1 MFHCA
6 LHRLIAGSFL
16 TLACGQAMAG
26 NEPKPLSFSNN
37 VMAAISKAGC
47 NLGTCHGNATGKGGF
62 KLSLRGQDDPWD
74 YAAMVLDAQG
84 RRVNPF
90 VPENSL
96 LLLKGTNKIAHEGG
110 KRFDPK
116 SWEYTVLRD
125 WLVQGMPGPSKN
137 EARLTKLEVT
147 PREATLDAKVDH
159 LQITAKATFSD
170 GSVLDVTQQA
180 VYEPLQNG
188 LVEVSREGLVKRLQF
203 GEPSVLVRFLTQS
216 IPVRLM
222 FVPDRP
228 GFEWAKTKRNNYI
241 DSQVFSKLK
250 ALNMNP
256 SGLCTDS
263 VFARRAYLDLLG
275 IPPTADEARSFVA
288 DKHPAKRE
296 RLVDTLL
303 ARPEFADFW
312 AMKWADVL
320 KVESR
325 TLDEKGMKAFHGWIR
340 DAIRTNRPLDA
351 FVRDIIATT
360 GSSYTAPPTNFYRAN
375 RTPVDRSVSAAQV
388 FLGTRLQCAQC
399 HNHPF
404 DKWTQDD
411 YYNWAAVFARVDY
424 KLLSDKRT
432 DKNDKHEFIG
442 EQVIFLQPKGEVD
455 NPRTGD
461 PAKQRLLGADLPAL
475 KEGEDEL
482 QATAKW
488 LTSGTNPLFAKAQA
502 NRIWFYLMGR
512 GLVDPVDDF
521 RLTNPASH
529 PALLDMLS
537 KDLVDS
543 GFDMKHLVR
552 TIMLSRTYQLES
564 TPNET
569 NKEDTINYSH
579 NQPRRLSA
587 EQLFDS
593 LHQAFGVVADL
604 DGVPAG
610 YRASQKPGPISGKSA
625 AKASPGS
632 PEAFLAQFGKPARQ
646 LSCECER
653 ASTTSLSQT
662 FQLISGPIMSHVIMT
677 SQNVLRTLAKSNLP
691 PEKMADEL
699 MWRTLGRAPVEV
711 ERQRMTQMIKA
722 APEKREALEDLA
734 WSLANAKEFVL
745 RQ

>member
-1 MFHCA
+1 MPR
-6 LHRLIAGSFL
+6 RLFFVSITL
-16 TLACGQAMAG
+16 TLLGVQGRAADA
-26 NEPKPLSFSNN
+26 PKQVSFTNQ

-62 KLSLRGQDDPWD
+62 KLSLRGQDTAWD
-74 YAAMVLDAQG
+74 YAAMVLDAEG

-110 KRFDPK
+110 KRFDPA
-116 SWEYTVLRD
+116 SWEYQVLHD
-125 WLVQGMPGPSKN
+125 WLVGGMPGINKG
-137 EARLTKLEVT
+137 EARLVKLEVT
-147 PREATLDAKVDH
+147 PREATLDAKVDQV
-159 LQITAKATFSD
+159 QIKALAIFGD
-170 GSVLDVTQQA
+170 GTVRDVTSQA

-188 LVEVSREGLVKRLQF
+188 LVTVSRDGLVKRLQF

-216 IPVRLM
+216 VPVRLM

-228 GFEWAKTKRNNYI
+228 GFQWAGAKRNNYI
-241 DSQVFSKLK
+241 DSEVFNKLK
-250 ALNMNP
+250 ALRMNP
-256 SGLCTDS
+256 SGLCMDN

-275 IPPTADEARSFVA
+275 IPPTAEEARAFVA
-288 DKHPAKRE
+288 DQHPGKRE

-325 TLDEKGMKAFHGWIR
+325 TLDTTGMKAFHGWIR
-340 DAIRTNRPLDA
+340 EAIRTNRPLDA

-375 RTPVDRSVSAAQV
+375 RTPVERSVSAAQV

-411 YYNWAAVFARVDY
+411 YYNWAAIFARVDY
-424 KLLSDKRT
+424 KLIGDKRT
-432 DKNDKHEFIG
+432 DKSDKHEFIG
-442 EQVIFLQPKGEVD
+442 EQVIFLQPKAVVD

-461 PAKQRLLGADLPAL
+461 PARQRFLGADLPAL

-482 QATAKW
+482 QAAARW
-488 LTSGTNPLFAKAQA
+488 LTSGGNPLFAKAQA

-529 PALLDMLS
+529 PQLLDLLA
-537 KDLVDS
+537 KDLVMS

-552 TIMLSRTYQLES
+552 TIMLSRTYQLDS
-564 TPNET
+564 TPDET
-569 NKEDTINYSH
+569 NKDDVTNYSH

-593 LHQAFGVVADL
+593 LHQAFGVVSDL

-610 YRASQKPGPISGKSA
+610 FRSSQRPGPVNGKSV
-625 AKASPGS
+625 AKASPES

-653 ASTTSLSQT
+653 TSTTSLSQT
-662 FQLISGPIMSHVIMT
+662 FQLISGPIVTRVIT
-677 SQNVLRTLAKSNLP
+677 SRYNVLRELSTSSMP
-691 PEKMADEL
+691 PAQIVDEL
-699 MWRTLGRAPVEV
+699 VWRTLGRAPSAP
-711 ERQRMTQMIKA
+711 ERERMTKMVSS
-722 APEKREALEDLA
+722 APDKRDALEDLA